1 MAIRSCL
8 VFVGSV
14 HGLMAKPPRFSS
26 VLGNLV
32 AALVSLNC
40 LIIVV
45 KKELLKL

>member
-1 MAIRSCL
+1 
-8 VFVGSV
+8 
-14 HGLMAKPPRFSS
+14 MAKPPRFSS